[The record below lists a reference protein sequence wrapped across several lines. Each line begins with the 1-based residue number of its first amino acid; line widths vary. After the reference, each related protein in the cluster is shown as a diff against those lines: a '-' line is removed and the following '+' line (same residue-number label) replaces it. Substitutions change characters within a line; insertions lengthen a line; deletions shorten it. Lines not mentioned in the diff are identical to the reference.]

1 MSIVE
6 QTCNDPIQL
15 FYDLQRYN
23 PYAKQ
28 MRMSLK
34 GALDVVM
41 QELKDQE
48 S

>member
-1 MSIVE
+1 ME

-28 MRMSLK
+28 MRMGLR
-34 GALDVVM
+34 GAIEVVM
-41 QELKDQE
+41 EQLRKQEEQD
-48 S
+48 